1 MEEFAKKVN
10 LTLGSVFEGYI
21 LEDLKADIRFIGE
34 CQLGIWAQLRPGWIF
49 FHLTNIIACCA
60 RLCKIKSWSAVE
72 SEERLIWPTVVA
84 R

>member
-1 MEEFAKKVN
+1 MNGQTKESPMEEFAKKVN

-49 FHLTNIIACCA
+49 FSLDQYNCL
-60 RLCKIKSWSAVE
+60 LCSIMLDKIL
-72 SEERLIWPTVVA
+72 ERS
-84 R
+84 